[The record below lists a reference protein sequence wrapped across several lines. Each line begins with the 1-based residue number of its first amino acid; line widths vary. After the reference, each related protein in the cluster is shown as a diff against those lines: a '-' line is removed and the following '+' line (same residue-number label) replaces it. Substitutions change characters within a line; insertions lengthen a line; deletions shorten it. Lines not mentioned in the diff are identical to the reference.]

1 LDRFLSIQAI
11 AIKVPALLHSLRV
24 VERIGESHMLRT
36 SSSFYRH
43 LVSVLSAFAFI
54 APALLAGQMAS
65 APKSKVPLA
74 MVLGQPRSI
83 QVAKPF
89 GMLTDS
95 IPIIVPPGRRD
106 VEPHMQLT
114 YSSGGENGILGL
126 GWDLNLGYVE
136 LNRRNG
142 LPASGEMDTYNF
154 SIAGLSGELHNDG
167 TGVYHSRTELV
178 YREFRKTSAG
188 GWEMRDGQGN
198 RYLFGSSSKSQIS
211 GALWLLDTV
220 TDPSGN
226 QILYNYLQ
234 DQGAFYPSTITYTGY
249 NGAPGPNTVKF
260 SYEAR
265 PDVRNTFAHGVSET
279 RAMRMTAIDANFG
292 TLNFLAQRYRFTY
305 TQTSSGQ
312 SVVQRIDLIG
322 ADGTS
327 TIPLRVMSYSIFA
340 KGWSQT
346 SSASIATGFVE
357 PDNGADLGERLVD
370 FNGDGCTDTII
381 SAGVVNLGNCDGTFG
396 TPNDQAWTN
405 AIRNVV
411 QMPEIVKTVSIGTK
425 GDLTTADQGIRFL
438 DVNGDGRPDIVI
450 FNSSLGR
457 IEVWLNTFDGI
468 NTSTI
473 GFAKANWTFPLS
485 ELSYNPLTGKTNCPT
500 ARTDPFPFTLVYT
513 GTDNNGNSVPG
524 APAGVMFADVN
535 GDGLPDVVWSMRQDT
550 GNGTYCIAAVYLNTG
565 GGWTRNQPLSDSLLA
580 LGPYSIN
587 NTAPLGLDFVDINGD
602 GKADIIFTPAS
613 GNSFVCMFTGSGWQS
628 LPCNSNYSTTLHSTL
643 LTSVDFDG
651 TPTGLQYVDYDHDG
665 LTDIVLVNAATPI
678 KVFHNTGQGFAEDT
692 GMETYWG
699 ALPPFVGT
707 VGNNSHAQTASLTDI
722 NGDGVLDLVS
732 FTDGNIYLGGVC
744 PPKTLGC
751 IITNSGRVLPEGMLL
766 QSFGPLG
773 EDANFAWDRAPSSL
787 PLPLFVPIAVNRT
800 ENRSDSKTPAATTK
814 YTYIGG
820 TYSDRKFMG
829 FSLVNEFQPNGN
841 RVVTQYVQQE
851 LFVGQESSVAIVD
864 ANNFERYSKTNVF
877 AAVTPQVSPEIQQGV
892 LVSTDETFYDPTAG
906 GSASYTAHVGNL
918 SYDDRLN
925 PMFIYRNP
933 NTSVAG
939 LDSTTSHN
947 YARNDN
953 AAIWNLPASI
963 NVFRGTT
970 STPMSRTYF
979 YYDNQ
984 PQFTA
989 TRGLLTSEQEEI
1001 VELPTPKLITRNST
1015 YDQYGNVLSVT
1026 DGNGNTSSWVYD
1038 TATSTFRVSAK
1049 DQAGHTVQSTFDP
1062 KWGSVLTDTDA
1073 SGNTTTSQYDA
1084 FGRLQEVVKPG
1095 DQNLGGGTTAYLY
1108 SVLPVGGTGFNVTR
1122 FDSTTSGATRLQSV
1136 DYFDSFGQIYMTTR
1150 SGPGGKTIVM
1160 TTDYDDMSLPI
1171 RLSRPYF
1178 SGDTAYYTTLTRDPM
1193 HRITNILDAD
1203 GLSTA
1208 RSYAALQVT
1217 ETDRRGL
1224 TTVTVMN
1231 PAQQVTKKVL
1241 PTATGNAT
1249 TTYVYD
1255 PLNRLTQVV
1264 RADGSKTTMTY
1275 DMLGRKTSITD
1286 PNTGI
1291 FHYVYDNEG
1300 HIKTITDPNGQKT
1313 QYAYDRTG
1321 NLISRTYP
1329 DGTKNT
1335 VMYGEAAQTNAMG
1348 RMVAVNDAAGT
1359 LLIAY
1364 DTRGRVTQHSR
1375 TVLANGKT
1383 YVTKYAYDSADRLVT
1398 LTYPDGFTVK
1408 YAYDLSGNVLSVTDG
1423 GGHNVANNFAYTASG
1438 RLTGLT
1444 FGNGAHSAYTYD
1456 VLDRMLNL
1464 QTLRPDSSAMQ
1475 NLGYNYDADSNVA
1488 TIQDALNGFNQQFSY
1503 DPMNRLISANG
1514 VGYGT
1519 ENYTYDAIGN
1529 LLTKGTSSFVM
1540 DPLHPERAT
1549 CMMINAKDLYPNPA
1563 TACGAFGTTAINYD
1577 ARGNVVQ
1584 IGSQQYTYDFEN
1596 RLVAE
1601 GDGTSTTE
1609 SNVYDFWGDRV
1620 VQTTPTETRVFID
1633 DIYEDG
1639 ANGISEHVKTPNLL
1653 LMTILK
1659 PPAALAS
1666 NVAKVTKP
1674 TLMATIQRLR
1684 VQPVGAVPLLALLL
1698 GLTFFAM
1705 LFGSALRINGSGR
1718 GLRVRFGM
1726 PRVWRM
1732 QPRTGLI
1739 VLALVFTL
1747 ISPGTTDSMAMAS
1760 PIPTPVASPH
1770 TAAPPPATAQRYYY
1784 HMNHLGGV
1792 NLISDSTATIIALRE
1807 YKPFGETNSG
1817 GGSITPSFAFDG
1829 QRPDGT
1835 NATTGLYYFNARFY
1849 SPQLGRFLSAD
1860 SVMERPTTPQALNRY
1875 AFAGGNP
1882 LRYVDPSGH
1891 SWYDFVIAAAIFT
1904 AIIVFAALSGGA
1916 GLAVIA
1922 LAAGAVGLGVGAAVA
1937 AGQGYSIT
1945 DANFW
1950 NIALTG
1956 ALIGAAVG
1964 SGFGQIAIE
1973 GGEAEAA
1980 DAGAQEAES
1989 AAESSETA
1997 SPASSGARARA
2008 AIRPYISDALKSM
2021 AFGGPQAVMIHELNG
2036 GSTDSLLRDTWE
2048 GVATSAAT
2056 GVIMGRVSGALRSS
2070 DALEVPAIWSFKIGI
2085 TRTIL
2090 IQGALWTFAGVEKQS
2105 VGHWAVGETGL
2116 LPGSKGPAI
2125 VGYRGAQAYSSN
2137 GYNPRLADP
2146 TPY

>member
-1 LDRFLSIQAI
+1 
-11 AIKVPALLHSLRV
+11 
-24 VERIGESHMLRT
+24 
-36 SSSFYRH
+36 
-43 LVSVLSAFAFI
+43 
-54 APALLAGQMAS
+54 MAS

-74 MVLGQPRSI
+74 MVLGQSRSI

-106 VEPHMQLT
+106 VEPHMQLI

-142 LPASGEMDTYNF
+142 LPASGEVDTYNF
-154 SIAGLSGELHNDG
+154 SIAGLAGELHNNG
-167 TGVYHSRTELV
+167 AGVYHSRTELV
-178 YREFRKTSAG
+178 YREFRKTTAG

-198 RYLFGSSSKSQIS
+198 RYLFGSSSQSQIS

-312 SVVQRIDLIG
+312 SEVQRIDLIG

-346 SSASIATGFVE
+346 STGFVPTSFVE
-357 PDNGADLGERLVD
+357 SDNGADLGERLVD
-370 FNGDGCTDTII
+370 INGDGCTDLIA
-381 SAGVVNLGNCDGTFG
+381 SSGVVILGNCDGTFG
-396 TPNDQAWTN
+396 TGSDQDWTN

-411 QMPEIVKTVSIGTK
+411 QMPEIVTTVTIASNGSQ
-425 GDLTTADQGIRFL
+425 TTADQGVRFL
-438 DVNGDGRPDIVI
+438 DVNGDGRADIVI

-473 GFAKANWTFPLS
+473 GFVKADWNFPVS
-485 ELSYNPLTGKTNCPT
+485 ELSYNPVTGKTNCPT

-513 GTDNNGNSVPG
+513 GTDGNGNSVPG
-524 APAGVMFADVN
+524 APAGVTFADVN

-550 GNGTYCIAAVYLNTG
+550 DNGTYCLAAVYLNTG
-565 GGWTRNQPLSDSLLA
+565 LGWTRNQPLSDSLLA
-580 LGPYSIN
+580 VGTYTIN

-602 GKADIIFTPAS
+602 GKADVVFTPAS
-613 GNSFVCMFTGSGWQS
+613 GNSFVCMATGSGWQAR
-628 LPCNSNYSTTLHSTL
+628 PCSSNYTTTLHATL
-643 LTSVDFDG
+643 LTSVDGDG

-665 LTDIVLVNAATPI
+665 LTDIVLVNDASPI
-678 KVFHNTGQGFAEDT
+678 KVLRNTGQGFSEDT

-707 VGNNSHAQTASLTDI
+707 VGNNSHSQTASMADI

-732 FTDGNIYLGGVC
+732 FTSGNIYLGGVC
-744 PPKTLGC
+744 PPKTFGC
-751 IITNSGRVLPEGMLL
+751 ILTPSGRVLPEGLLL

-800 ENRSDSKTPAATTK
+800 ENRSDSKTPLASTR

-820 TYSDRKFMG
+820 AYSDRKFLG

-851 LFVGQESSVAIVD
+851 LFAGQESSVAIVD
-864 ANNFERYSKTNVF
+864 ANDFERYSKTNVF
-877 AAVTPQVSPEIQQGV
+877 APVTPQVSPEIQQGV
-892 LVSTDETFYDPTAG
+892 LVSTDETFFDPTAS
-906 GSASYTAHVGNL
+906 GSASYTAHVGYL

-925 PMFIYRNP
+925 LVFIYRNP
-933 NTSVAG
+933 NTSVTG
-939 LDSTTSHN
+939 LDSTTSHT
-947 YARNDN
+947 YARNDS
-953 AAIWNLPASI
+953 AAIWNLPNSI

-970 STPMSRTYF
+970 STPMSRTNF
-979 YYDNQ
+979 FYDNQ
-984 PQFTA
+984 QQFTA

-1001 VELPTPKLITRNST
+1001 VELPTPKFITRNST

-1038 TATSTFRVSAK
+1038 TATSTFRVSAT
-1049 DQAGHTVQSTFDP
+1049 DQAGHTVKSTFDP
-1062 KWGSVLTDTDA
+1062 KWGAVLTDTDA
-1073 SGNTTTSQYDA
+1073 SGNTTTSSYDA
-1084 FGRLQEVVKPG
+1084 FGRLQIVVKPG
-1095 DQNLGGGTTAYLY
+1095 DQSLPGGTTAYLY

-1122 FDSTTSGATRLQSV
+1122 FDSTASGATRLQSV
-1136 DYFDSFGQIYMTTR
+1136 DYFDSFGQVYMTTR
-1150 SGPGGKTIVM
+1150 SGPGGKTIVT

-1178 SGDTAYYTTLTRDPM
+1178 SGGTVYYTTLTRDPM
-1193 HRITNILDAD
+1193 HRITKILDAD
-1203 GLSTA
+1203 GLSTT
-1208 RSYAALQVT
+1208 RTYAALQVT

-1231 PAQQVTKKVL
+1231 PAQQITKKSL
-1241 PTATGNAT
+1241 PTAKGGMAGTK
-1249 TTYVYD
+1249 YVYD
-1255 PLNRLTQVV
+1255 PLNRLTQVI
-1264 RADGSKTTMTY
+1264 RADGSKTIMTY
-1275 DMLGRKTSITD
+1275 DMLGRKTSIND

-1300 HIKTITDPNGQKT
+1300 HIKTITDPNGQKI
-1313 QYAYDRTG
+1313 QYAYDRNG
-1321 NLISRTYP
+1321 DLVSRTYP

-1335 VMYGEAAQTNAMG
+1335 VTYGGATQTNAVG
-1348 RMVAVNDAAGT
+1348 RMIAVNDAAGT
-1359 LLIAY
+1359 LHVTY
-1364 DTRGRVTQHSR
+1364 DARGRVTQHSR

-1383 YVTKYAYDSADRLVT
+1383 YVTKYAYDSANRLVS
-1398 LTYPDGFTVK
+1398 LTYPDGLVVK
-1408 YAYDLSGNVLSVTDG
+1408 YAYDLGGNILSVTDG
-1423 GGHNVANNFAYTASG
+1423 SGHNVANNFAYTASG
-1438 RLTGLT
+1438 RLAGLK

-1464 QTLRPDSSAMQ
+1464 QTLRPDSSPMQ
-1475 NLGYNYDADSNVA
+1475 NLTYNYDADSNVA
-1488 TIQDALNGFNQQFSY
+1488 IIQDSLNGFNQQFSY
-1503 DPMNRLISANG
+1503 DPMNRLISAQG
-1514 VGYGT
+1514 AGYGT

-1529 LLTKGTSSFVM
+1529 LLTKGTTSFAM

-1549 CMMINAKDLYPNPA
+1549 CMLINSPGMYSNPSA
-1563 TACGAFGTTAINYD
+1563 ACVQGAFGTTTINYD

-1584 IGSQQYTYDFEN
+1584 MGSQQYTYDFEN
-1596 RLVAE
+1596 RLITE
-1601 GDGTSTTE
+1601 NDGTSTTE

-1620 VQTTPTETRVFID
+1620 VQVTPTETRVFID

-1639 ANGISEHVKTPNLL
+1639 ASGISEHVRTPSLL
-1653 LMTILK
+1653 LMTIAK
-1659 PPAALAS
+1659 PPAA
-1666 NVAKVTKP
+1666 VAADVARVTKLV
-1674 TLMATIQRLR
+1674 LMATIQRLR
-1684 VQPVGAVPLLALLL
+1684 AHPVGPVPLLVLLM

-1705 LFGSALRINGSGR
+1705 LFGSALRIKGSGH
-1718 GLRVRFGM
+1718 GLRVLLGM

-1747 ISPGTTDSMAMAS
+1747 ISPGTTDSLAMAS
-1760 PIPTPVASPH
+1760 PTPTPVASPH
-1770 TAAPPPATAQRYYY
+1770 AAPAPPAAPATAQRYYY

-1807 YKPFGETNSG
+1807 YKPFGETYTG

-1860 SVMERPTTPQALNRY
+1860 SVMERPTTPQALNHY

-1882 LRYVDPSGH
+1882 IRYVDPSGH

-1904 AIIVFAALSGGA
+1904 AIIVFAALSGGV
-1916 GLAVIA
+1916 GLAVVA
-1922 LAAGAVGLGVGAAVA
+1922 LAVGAVGLGVGAAVA

-1980 DAGAQEAES
+1980 DASAQEADD
-1989 AAESSETA
+1989 AAASSE
-1997 SPASSGARARA
+1997 PASGTTSAGAKARA
-2008 AIRPYISDALKSM
+2008 AIRPYVADALKSM

-2048 GVATSAAT
+2048 GLATSAAT
-2056 GVIMGRVSGALRSS
+2056 GVIMGRVSGALKDS
-2070 DALEVPAIWSFKIGI
+2070 DALETPAIWSFKVGI

-2105 VGHWAVGETGL
+2105 VGHWVVGETGL
-2116 LPGSKGPAI
+2116 LSGPKGPTV
-2125 VGYRGAQAYSSN
+2125 VGYNGAQAYSSS
-2137 GYNPRLADP
+2137 GYNPPLADP